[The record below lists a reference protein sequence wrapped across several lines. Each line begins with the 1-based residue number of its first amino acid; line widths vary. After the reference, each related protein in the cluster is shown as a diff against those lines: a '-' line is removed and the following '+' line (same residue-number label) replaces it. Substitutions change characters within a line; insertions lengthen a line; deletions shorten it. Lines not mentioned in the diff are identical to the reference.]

1 MRPQRRGRSVAMTA
15 DEIDVFLASQWTCRV
30 ATLGGVA
37 GPHLSP
43 VWFVWD
49 GCAVWLHSLVRSQRF
64 TDITR
69 DPRVSVLADDG
80 HGYHE
85 LRGVELRGT
94 AAAVGDVPRV
104 GGPLDAL
111 AEPERLFAAKYGDG
125 TMTYDGRHAW
135 LRVTPAKIASWD
147 YRKSAARA

>member
-1 MRPQRRGRSVAMTA
+1 VRQQRRGRSIALTT
-15 DEIDVFLASQWTCRV
+15 DEISAFLASQRTCRV
-30 ATLGGVA
+30 ATVSTG

-49 GCAVWLHSLVRSQRF
+49 GCAVWVHSLVRSQRF
-64 TDITR
+64 TDIAR

-94 AAAVGDVPRV
+94 AAPVGEVPRV
-104 GGPLDAL
+104 GSPDDAL
-111 AEPERLFAAKYGDG
+111 AEPERLFAAKYGAL
-125 TMTYDGRHAW
+125 TYDGRHAW
-135 LRVTPAKIASWD
+135 LRITPEKIASWD
-147 YRKSAARA
+147 FHKAYGAPAG